1 MDNKSI
7 ETSLLKFIK
16 TQENLD
22 NYYST
27 IVPQLKDIKTQ
38 AYINLSNE
46 IQKIKELIINTD
58 FLPLELSF
66 NIVDEFEQENVFII
80 NFKKKIT
87 TLQSKYLK
95 GKISFI
101 DNVDINTSES
111 FINEDINNADNNKL
125 FLCVLS
131 IYDEFVLKLNKSLT
145 DYIVRRTNQNNNF
158 YTTSMNEYNV
168 FVKFNKKFNNNKEK
182 NNI

>member
-22 NYYST
+22 KYYT
-27 IVPQLKDIKTQ
+27 NIVPQLKDIKIQ

-46 IQKIKELIINTD
+46 IQKIKELILNTD

-80 NFKKKIT
+80 NFEKKIT
-87 TLQSKYLK
+87 TLQSKYLQ
-95 GKISFI
+95 GKLSFI
-101 DNVDINTSES
+101 DNVNITASES
-111 FINEDINNADNNKL
+111 FISENIDNADNNKL
-125 FLCVLS
+125 FLCILS
-131 IYDEFVLKLNKSLT
+131 IYDEFILKLDKSLT
-145 DYIVRRTNQNNNF
+145 DYIIRRTNQNNNF
-158 YTTSMNEYNV
+158 YTTSMNEYDV
-168 FVKFNKKFNNNKEK
+168 FVKFNKKFNKNKE
-182 NNI
+182 

>member
-80 NFKKKIT
+80 NFQKKIT

-111 FINEDINNADNNKL
+111 FIDENINNADNNKL
-125 FLCVLS
+125 FLCILS

-168 FVKFNKKFNNNKEK
+168 FVKFNNKFNNNKEK

>member
-1 MDNKSI
+1 M
-7 ETSLLKFIK
+7 
-16 TQENLD
+16 
-22 NYYST
+22 
-27 IVPQLKDIKTQ
+27 PQLKDIKTQ

-80 NFKKKIT
+80 NFQKKIT

-111 FINEDINNADNNKL
+111 FINEDIDNADNNKL
-125 FLCVLS
+125 FLCILS
-131 IYDEFVLKLNKSLT
+131 IYDEFILKLDKSLT
-145 DYIVRRTNQNNNF
+145 AYIIRRTNQNNNF
-158 YTTSMNEYNV
+158 YTTSMNEYDV
-168 FVKFNKKFNNNKEK
+168 FVKFNKKFNKNKE
-182 NNI
+182 

>member
-66 NIVDEFEQENVFII
+66 DIIDEFEQENVFLIH
-80 NFKKKIT
+80 FQKKIT
-87 TLQSKYLK
+87 TLQSKYLQ
-95 GKISFI
+95 GKLSFI
-101 DNVDINTSES
+101 DNVDMNTSES
-111 FINEDINNADNNKL
+111 FINENINNADNNKL

-182 NNI
+182 SNI

>member
-80 NFKKKIT
+80 NFQK
-87 TLQSKYLK
+87 
-95 GKISFI
+95 
-101 DNVDINTSES
+101 
-111 FINEDINNADNNKL
+111 
-125 FLCVLS
+125 
-131 IYDEFVLKLNKSLT
+131 
-145 DYIVRRTNQNNNF
+145 
-158 YTTSMNEYNV
+158 
-168 FVKFNKKFNNNKEK
+168 K
-182 NNI
+182 NNYFTK

>member
-80 NFKKKIT
+80 NFQKK
-87 TLQSKYLK
+87 
-95 GKISFI
+95 
-101 DNVDINTSES
+101 
-111 FINEDINNADNNKL
+111 
-125 FLCVLS
+125 
-131 IYDEFVLKLNKSLT
+131 
-145 DYIVRRTNQNNNF
+145 
-158 YTTSMNEYNV
+158 
-168 FVKFNKKFNNNKEK
+168 
-182 NNI
+182 